1 MEYTERIL
9 LLLYFPQF
17 QSPNNSRFQSLFA
30 SMKKTENTKD
40 KLKSRNSYN
49 IYPEKIIRNEDKRTS
64 ITSHNLFHKDDWI
77 SLTILNLIQSKHNLL
92 IIKGIPTSMAK
103 SEIRSLVDKYGN
115 INYLYVITSSIY
127 NYSIAF
133 INVINYKSIIPLFM
147 NLRNFRIEQ
156 SGIKYNLKIMYS
168 IVQGKQELKKY
179 MKNRKI
185 FNF

>member
-30 SMKKTENTKD
+30 SMKKAENTKD

-64 ITSHNLFHKDDWI
+64 I
-77 SLTILNLIQSKHNLL
+77 

-103 SEIRSLVDKYGN
+103 SEIRNLVDKYGN